1 MNRTRFRL
9 LAGGGLGLA
18 LAAGLATWAAGPPA
32 AAPNNPP
39 AVADLRKGQIE
50 QPTERLAARA
60 APAPAAAAGADFVNP
75 KVQPGKVRWHAD
87 FDTACRAAARSGK
100 PVLLF
105 QMMGRLDQK
114 FC

>member
-1 MNRTRFRL
+1 MNRTLFRL
-9 LAGGGLGLA
+9 LAGGGIGLT
-18 LAAGLATWAAGPPA
+18 LSAGLATWAAGPDRGKYVVEAPA
-32 AAPNNPP
+32 
-39 AVADLRKGQIE
+39 
-50 QPTERLAARA
+50 ERLVAART
-60 APAPAAAAGADFVNP
+60 APPAAAADAGFVNP

-87 FDTACRAAARSGK
+87 FDTACRAATRSGK